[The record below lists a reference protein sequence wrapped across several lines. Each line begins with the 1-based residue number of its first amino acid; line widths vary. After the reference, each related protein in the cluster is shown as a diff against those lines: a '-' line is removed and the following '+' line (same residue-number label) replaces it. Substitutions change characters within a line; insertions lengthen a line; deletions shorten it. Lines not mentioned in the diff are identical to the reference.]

1 VVPKENP
8 VLPGA
13 NFVSGAE
20 VPGAKADFEAPIVN
34 LDPGVADDFIAPNE
48 NVDGN
53 VAVEIVDFDSVFS

>member
-1 VVPKENP
+1 MVPKENP
-8 VLPGA
+8 VLAGA
-13 NFVSGAE
+13 NFVSGA
-20 VPGAKADFEAPIVN
+20 KAGFEAPTVN